1 MANKLYV
8 GNLERMV
15 TEEEL
20 EALFGEHGEIVSVAI
35 IRDRASGESR
45 GFGFVEFTNQD
56 DAEGAKNALNDH
68 ELNGRTLRVDDAREQ
83 RDRGSGR
90 GRGGGGG
97 YGGRSRY

>member
-8 GNLERMV
+8 GNLERAV

-45 GFGFVEFTNQD
+45 GFGFVEFSSQE
-56 DAEGAKNALNDH
+56 DAEKAKNTLNEH
-68 ELNGRTLRVDDAREQ
+68 ELNGRALKVDDAREQ
-83 RDRGSGR
+83 QERRPR
-90 GRGGGGG
+90 GRGYGGGG